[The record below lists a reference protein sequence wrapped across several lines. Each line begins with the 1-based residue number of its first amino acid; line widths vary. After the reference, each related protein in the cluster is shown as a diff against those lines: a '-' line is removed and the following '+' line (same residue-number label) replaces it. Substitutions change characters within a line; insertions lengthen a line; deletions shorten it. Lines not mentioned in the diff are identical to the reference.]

1 MADNNS
7 SSSVASVAIVILV
20 ILAIAAGIW
29 FFTRGGGAE
38 AVDGPDIQVELGE

>member
-1 MADNNS
+1 MADNS
-7 SSSVASVAIVILV
+7 SSNVASVAIVILV

-29 FFTRGGGAE
+29 FFTSGSGAD